1 MRSVVIT
8 GGSRGIGA
16 AMVRRFAAGGDRVY
30 FLYASSVDSARAL
43 EAETGAVAI
52 QCDVSDEVQICDAFA
67 QIPRVDVLINNA
79 GIADWGPINWVEPDR
94 FRRIM
99 DVNVTGTYLCIR
111 AALPSMLERKDGV
124 ILNVAS
130 MWGLTGASCEAAYA
144 ASKAAV
150 IGLTKSLAK
159 ELGPSG
165 IRVNAAAPGVIQTDM
180 LKNLSSEDLEAL
192 RLETPLETLGHPEDV
207 AEAMWFLASPAA
219 SFITGEVLNISGG
232 FVI

>member
-1 MRSVVIT
+1 MRHVVIT

-16 AMVRRFAAGGDRVY
+16 ALVRRFSAGGDRVY
-30 FLYASSVDSARAL
+30 FLYAASDEAARVL
-43 EAETGAVAI
+43 SGETGAAAI
-52 QCDVSDEVQICDAFA
+52 RCDVSDETQVRSAFA

-79 GIADWGPINWVEPDR
+79 GIADYNPINWVEPDR

-111 AALPSMLERKDGV
+111 KALPSMLERKDGV
-124 ILNVAS
+124 ILNTAS
-130 MWGLTGASCEAAYA
+130 MWGLVGASCEAAYA

-165 IRVNAAAPGVIQTDM
+165 VRVNAVAPGVIRTDM
-180 LKNLSSEDLEAL
+180 LRSLSPEDLEAL
-192 RLETPLETLGHPEDV
+192 RQETPLEKLGKPEDV
-207 AEAMWFLASPAA
+207 AETMWFLASPEA
-219 SFITGEVLNISGG
+219 SFITGEVLNVSGG

>member
-52 QCDVSDEVQICDAFA
+52 QCDVSDEAQVRGAFA

-192 RLETPLETLGHPEDV
+192 RLETPLKRWGIQR
-207 AEAMWFLASPAA
+207 MWPRPCGSWRLPPPLSSPAKFSTFPA
-219 SFITGEVLNISGG
+219 DL
-232 FVI
+232 

>member
-52 QCDVSDEVQICDAFA
+52 QCDVSDEAQVHGAFA

-219 SFITGEVLNISGG
+219 SFITGDVLNISGG

>member
-52 QCDVSDEVQICDAFA
+52 QCDVSDEAQVRGAFA

-207 AEAMWFLASPAA
+207 AETMWFLASPAA
-219 SFITGEVLNISGG
+219 SFITGEVLNVSGG

>member
-52 QCDVSDEVQICDAFA
+52 QCDVSDEAQVRDAFA

-192 RLETPLETLGHPEDV
+192 RLETPLETLGRPEDV
-207 AEAMWFLASPAA
+207 AETMWFLASPAA
-219 SFITGEVLNISGG
+219 SFITGEVLNVSGG

>member
-30 FLYASSVDSARAL
+30 FLYASSVDSARTL

-52 QCDVSDEVQICDAFA
+52 QCDVSDEAQVRDAFA

-192 RLETPLETLGHPEDV
+192 RLETPLETLGRPEDV
-207 AEAMWFLASPAA
+207 AETMWFLASPAA
-219 SFITGEVLNISGG
+219 SFITGEVLNVSGG

>member
-30 FLYASSVDSARAL
+30 FLYASSVDSARTL

-52 QCDVSDEVQICDAFA
+52 QCDVSDGAQVRDAFA

-192 RLETPLETLGHPEDV
+192 RLETPLETLGRPEDV
-207 AEAMWFLASPAA
+207 AETMWFLASPAA
-219 SFITGEVLNISGG
+219 SFITGEVLNVSGG

>member
-52 QCDVSDEVQICDAFA
+52 QCDVSDEAQVYGAFA
-67 QIPRVDVLINNA
+67 QIPRVDVRINNA